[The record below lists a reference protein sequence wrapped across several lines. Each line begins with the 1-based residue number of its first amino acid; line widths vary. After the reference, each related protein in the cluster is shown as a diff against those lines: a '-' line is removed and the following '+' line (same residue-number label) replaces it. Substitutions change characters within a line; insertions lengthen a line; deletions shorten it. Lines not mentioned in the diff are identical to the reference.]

1 MAHVESRAGHLIEVM
16 RQFVNEMIL
25 SNHGAADDYINAAIY
40 DFGMNG
46 EDGFGFICNFVNE
59 S

>member
-1 MAHVESRAGHLIEVM
+1 M

-25 SNHGAADDYINAAIY
+25 SDHLATDDNIDAAIN

-46 EDGFGFICNFVNE
+46 EDGFGLIGNFVNE